1 MTITVDP
8 DDLTLATDNSVSTG
22 NVWFN
27 TSTQGIGIDP
37 SYDSNMDDDGLT
49 FQCLYSFAKEVWQA
63 NQAYAAF
70 PFPFTPITDNSFEV
84 IEGWDFEGT
93 DVEDKT
99 TRHFVKSAGWN
110 VRNTSGAITQTW
122 AGVRALGNADAV
134 TNEATATY
142 LDLGEGSGA
151 VQTLEGSYISDTKT
165 TLPINEPFMVFRD
178 DDGDGNTSEGSDFDL
193 TGQELVL
200 YIREYGLTYAR
211 AGTAALGVS
220 TLENVLYSLPIGTI
234 STDSKIT
241 ESYADVYGSPVT
253 PYSGM
258 SINFRGSAESVSL
271 GTNGPYNFGVE
282 VVGNGGTLKQ
292 VYEFIQASLL
302 DATNVDTSAGGAV
315 EQYGRLLAEF
325 AEFVGDT
332 LLTIQTDTP
341 DAGGS
346 GVYISGF
353 DSTETG
359 NAQFTDNTGAV
370 RVYPNLVPITINI
383 GANGQSDTDSVY
395 RLYYA
400 AADAYASAADSFGS
414 ATAVLVDDSDG
425 DDIGGD
431 VDSDSDYSAGVI
443 TKTYAYDDDQAG
455 TGSGGNDRDVVLVV
469 IGLNGAQYVTAEG
482 TITPSGLTLSAAP
495 ALERNYDN
503 PA

>member
-8 DDLTLATDNSVSTG
+8 DDITLATDNSVSTG

-27 TSTQGIGIDP
+27 TSTQRIGIDP

-63 NQAYAAF
+63 NQSYAAF

-99 TRHFVKSAGWN
+99 TRHLAKSAGWN

-134 TNEATATY
+134 TNEAIATY

-165 TLPINEPFMVFRD
+165 TLPINEPFMVYRN
-178 DDGDGNTSEGSDFDL
+178 DDGSGSLSGSDFDL

-234 STDSKIT
+234 STDSKI
-241 ESYADVYGSPVT
+241 SASFSDANGGAA

-258 SINFRGSAESVSL
+258 SIEFENSAQSESL
-271 GTNGPYNFGVE
+271 GSNGPFNFGVT
-282 VVGNGGTLKQ
+282 VAANGGSVQQ
-292 VYEFIQASLL
+292 VYEHVQAKLL
-302 DATNVDTSAGGAV
+302 SATDIDATTGGTAT
-315 EQYGRLLAEF
+315 QYGRLLAEF
-325 AEFVGDT
+325 VEFVGDT
-332 LLTIQTDTP
+332 LITRATDTP

-346 GVYISGF
+346 GVYIDNF
-353 DSTETG
+353 LSTQT
-359 NAQFTDNTGAV
+359 ALCQMTDNTGTV
-370 RVYPNLVPITINI
+370 RVFPTLAPITINI
-383 GANGQSDTDSVY
+383 GANGQSDTDTIY

-400 AADAYASAADSFGS
+400 ASDAYASAADSFGS
-414 ATAVLVDDSDG
+414 ETAVLVDDSTG
-425 DDIGGD
+425 ADIGGD
-431 VDSDSDYSAGVI
+431 VDSDSGYSAGVI

-455 TGSGGNDRDVVLVV
+455 SGSGGNDRNVVLVV
-469 IGLNGAQYVTAEG
+469 IGLSGAQYVTAEG
-482 TITPSGLTLSAAP
+482 TITSSGVTLSAAP